1 MAEAQIVSGNGSGE
15 NITGLLNTSGTTAV
29 AFDTRAD
36 NAAQTELQLLGEV
49 PNAIALHPPDAEKI
63 DLMRLGF
70 CRRFAEFRVPAPKY
84 GRMRQLR

>member
-49 PNAIALHPPDAEKI
+49 PNAIALHPPTPRKST
-63 DLMRLGF
+63 
-70 CRRFAEFRVPAPKY
+70 
-84 GRMRQLR
+84 